1 MTFCS
6 TRSKI
11 QSNLKYNTLRYYSL
25 LIIELLTAPM
35 WCSKQG
41 TTCVAA
47 SISILFSDTTNEK
60 YFLNIYKSSLSSRHK
75 KNNDIDISNNIYW
88 NIEQTSN
95 SSIIVRFHSPLNSVI
110 TIKIS
115 SLPSYST
122 LAKEASGAINLL
134 SKAFTSFS
142 PVDSGSSTTLAG
154 NPAERLVF
162 AARAGQV
169 EIKELQVFT
178 IKGGTEYILSYGS
191 TKEVFSKDLPVGQK
205 MIDSFQITR

>member
-6 TRSKI
+6 TRSKV

-41 TTCVAA
+41 TTC
-47 SISILFSDTTNEK
+47 I
-60 YFLNIYKSSLSSRHK
+60 
-75 KNNDIDISNNIYW
+75 
-88 NIEQTSN
+88 
-95 SSIIVRFHSPLNSVI
+95 
-110 TIKIS
+110 
-115 SLPSYST
+115 
-122 LAKEASGAINLL
+122 
-134 SKAFTSFS
+134 
-142 PVDSGSSTTLAG
+142 
-154 NPAERLVF
+154 

-191 TKEVFSKDLPVGQK
+191 TKEVFSKDLSVAQK